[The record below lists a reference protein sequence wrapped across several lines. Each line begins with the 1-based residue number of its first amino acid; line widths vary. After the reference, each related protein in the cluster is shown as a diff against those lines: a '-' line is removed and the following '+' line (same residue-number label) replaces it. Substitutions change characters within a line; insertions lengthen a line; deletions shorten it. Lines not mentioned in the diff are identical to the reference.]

1 MKDID
6 VVLAALALIIVV
18 ALYCVPRQQKTTVP
32 VGETSQAVVPEQ
44 AQPATST
51 KVRPVVVEQNDG
63 SVIIH
68 DKGASFKVAPLS
80 NRQPAVVPEEMVRAA
95 QKP

>member
-1 MKDID
+1 MLVSVAIFTIAG
-6 VVLAALALIIVV
+6 VFIVLAPQKSESVEKT
-18 ALYCVPRQQKTTVP
+18 QQV
-32 VGETSQAVVPEQ
+32 VVPEQ
-44 AQPATST
+44 ALPTVPAGI
-51 KVRPVVVEQNDG
+51 RPVVVEQNDG